1 MSDLPIR
8 LMPFLVPCIVLYYWF
23 SYPCGVYRVCEE
35 IRHGGSPAGAW
46 RTAIIVQW
54 VQYEW
59 LFGGW
64 SSGHG
69 AITSGLCCVHLPLLP
84 STAHL
89 YSYQQRYCE
98 SLNHFNIHDFL
109 SSLFSFFVHLY
120 MYHFYCFEFVLG
132 LFYLYYNSFCFMPCD
147 KDKSGN
153 AMFSLSEMVIF
164 VFLVFL
170 RIWIR

>member
-109 SSLFSFFVHLY
+109 SSCSVSLYICTCTIFIVLNLYWVYFICIIILFVSCHVTKINL
-120 MYHFYCFEFVLG
+120 E
-132 LFYLYYNSFCFMPCD
+132 MPCFHYQ
-147 KDKSGN
+147 KWS
-153 AMFSLSEMVIF
+153 
-164 VFLVFL
+164 FLYF
-170 RIWIR
+170 WCF